1 MGYLGDPLN
10 KGETMSID
18 ITVATQIEVL
28 NREDKTNAYD
38 QGARFAKSKLETLG
52 IAQDAARTLGTD
64 PSYDRWEAYRI
75 QWVDGHAHQN
85 PELTG
90 NAHDSAWAEFAKL
103 LGTLYGLEKPKSVSV
118 SAVKKATE
126 REKQNETLLAKY
138 ESTPAIEIR
147 DSLAKTYEAMAK
159 TPENKDLKKK
169 QKELDKVLKLK
180 TSEENK
186 EHGETLKN
194 LRTQARELV
203 GKCIDIEKLEAVIE
217 LLDIE
222 TDMHYVI
229 ED

>member
-1 MGYLGDPLN
+1 
-10 KGETMSID
+10 MSID
-18 ITVATQIEVL
+18 TTVATQIEVL

-103 LGTLYGLEKPKSVSV
+103 LGTLYGLEKPKSVSA
-118 SAVKKATE
+118 SAVKKANE
-126 REKQNETLLAKY
+126 RQTQNERLLAKY
-138 ESTPAIEIR
+138 ASTPAIEIR

-159 TPENKDLKKK
+159 TPDDKKLKIK

-217 LLDIE
+217 LLDLE
-222 TDMHYVI
+222 TDMQYVI

>member
-1 MGYLGDPLN
+1 MTN
-10 KGETMSID
+10 ENTI
-18 ITVATQIEVL
+18 ATTIEVL
-28 NREDKTNAYD
+28 NFEDKNNAYD

-52 IAQDAARTLGTD
+52 IAQDAARTLGTN

-103 LGTLYGLEKPKSVSV
+103 LGTLYGLEKPKSTSI
-118 SAVKKATE
+118 SATKKATE
-126 REKQNETLLAKY
+126 REKQNEALLAKY
-138 ESTPAIEIR
+138 QDALAIDLR
-147 DSLAKTYEAMAK
+147 DQLAKTFQSLAKN
-159 TPENKDLKKK
+159 PDNKDLKKK

-186 EHGETLKN
+186 AHGEN
-194 LRTQARELV
+194 LRALRAEARELV
-203 GKCIDIEKLEAVIE
+203 GKCTDIEKLEAVIE
-217 LLDIE
+217 LLD
-222 TDMHYVI
+222 TDTEMNYVI

>member
-1 MGYLGDPLN
+1 
-10 KGETMSID
+10 MSID
-18 ITVATQIEVL
+18 TTVATQIEVL
-28 NREDKTNAYD
+28 NREDKNNAYD

-90 NAHDSAWAEFAKL
+90 NAHDSAWAEFARL